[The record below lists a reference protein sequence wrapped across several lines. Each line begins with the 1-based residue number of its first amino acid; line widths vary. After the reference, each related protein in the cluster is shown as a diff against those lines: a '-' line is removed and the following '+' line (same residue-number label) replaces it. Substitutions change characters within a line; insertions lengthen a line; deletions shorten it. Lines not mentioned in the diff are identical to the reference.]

1 MSTQVSVE
9 SPVETVDTTAPA
21 RPSLTPVSA
30 SEPTKAVRPR
40 LALSDLRMPSL
51 SVLVTAGLF
60 AVLFARP
67 FKLHVTDWWTNPE
80 AGHGL
85 LLAPLA
91 IYFAWKSGIAE
102 DARPNRALG
111 AALLVAAVFFR
122 YVSDLAAELFTMRGS
137 MIMAAAGLTVW
148 FYGFRQLLRWWLP
161 FALLSLSIPLPELIL
176 NKLAL
181 PLQFIASKIGAGL
194 LAWRQ
199 IPVRLTGNVIN
210 IPGHQLFVAEACS
223 GLRSLTA
230 LLSLGVL
237 LGAITLRHPISRLFL
252 LGVAIP
258 VAIVLNGVRV
268 FLTGFLVFF
277 VDPALGEGFMHLT
290 EGWLIFLVAF
300 LILGGVAWGL
310 LSLEKRIIP
319 GAAGAAGDDDIDDID
334 DATVARA

>member
-9 SPVETVDTTAPA
+9 SPIEAIVPAPA
-21 RPSLTPVSA
+21 PPAPPAALPAQPPAAAAR
-30 SEPTKAVRPR
+30 RGR
-40 LALSDLRMPSL
+40 GFALSDLRMPS
-51 SVLVTAGLF
+51 VPALVTIGLF
-60 AVLFARP
+60 VWLFERP
-67 FKLHVTDWWTNPE
+67 FQLLVLDWWNNPE

-91 IYFAWKSGIAE
+91 VYFAWRTGISK

-111 AALLVAAVFFR
+111 VALLLAAVFFR

-137 MIMAAAGLTVW
+137 MVLAAAGITVW
-148 FYGFRQLLRWWLP
+148 HYGFRQLLRWWLP
-161 FALLSLSIPLPELIL
+161 FALFSLSIPLPELIL
-176 NKLAL
+176 NRIAL
-181 PLQFIASKIGAGL
+181 PLQFTASKIGAGL

-199 IPVRLTGNVIN
+199 IPVLLTGNVIR
-210 IPGHQLFVAEACS
+210 IPGHELFVAEACS

-237 LGAITLRHPISRLFL
+237 LGAITLRHPISRLL
-252 LGVAIP
+252 LLAVAIP
-258 VAIVLNGVRV
+258 VAILLNGVRV

-300 LILGGVAWGL
+300 LILGGVAYGL
-310 LSLEKRIIP
+310 LALEKRVLP
-319 GAAGAAGDDDIDDID
+319 GDAAAPDLS
-334 DATVARA
+334 DADAARA

>member
-9 SPVETVDTTAPA
+9 SPIEPIVSVTAA
-21 RPSLTPVSA
+21 RPMETPVAAPVSA
-30 SEPTKAVRPR
+30 PAPR
-40 LALSDLRMPSL
+40 ARRGFALSDLRMPS
-51 SVLVTAGLF
+51 VPTLVTIGLF
-60 AVLFARP
+60 AWLFARP
-67 FKLHVTDWWTNPE
+67 FQLLVQDWWNNPE

-91 IYFAWKSGIAE
+91 VYFAWKTGISK
-102 DARPNRALG
+102 DARPNHALG
-111 AALLVAAVFFR
+111 VAFLIAAVFFR

-137 MIMAAAGLTVW
+137 MVLAAAGITVW
-148 FYGFRQLLRWWLP
+148 HYGFRQLLRWWLP
-161 FALLSLSIPLPELIL
+161 FALFSLSIPLPELIL
-176 NKLAL
+176 NRIAL
-181 PLQFIASKIGAGL
+181 PLQFTASKIGAAL

-199 IPVRLTGNVIN
+199 IPVLLTGNVIR
-210 IPGHQLFVAEACS
+210 IPGHELFVAEACS

-237 LGAITLRHPISRLFL
+237 LGAITLRHPISRIFL

-258 VAIVLNGVRV
+258 VAILLNGVRV

-300 LILGGVAWGL
+300 LILGGVAYGL
-310 LSLEKRIIP
+310 LALEKRVLP
-319 GAAGAAGDDDIDDID
+319 SEATSRDLS
-334 DATVARA
+334 DADVAHV